1 MSISSIA
8 APEPEKP
15 KEETAPLDASAATA
29 EPTTPTTEAS
39 VAPAA
44 TAPNTPVTNTAEAK
58 PNPPVTTNS
67 AVSQADA
74 ITQALLAQIAPV
86 GVKANFKILIYGPPG
101 STKSSFLAGAD
112 NQLVFDQEDGLISIK
127 TQEEHTGRP
136 AKPNIRSIPF
146 SSFGAADAL
155 VDRLAAR
162 IPELDW
168 VKVFSIDTYNDFYR
182 KALSER
188 VIKRWEQR
196 PSSVDKYV
204 ASQDENDYSA
214 VNEQMVRF
222 ARKLRDLDRDIII
235 LAHEKT
241 VEPKGKPSK
250 TYPDFSEGLANKIEA
265 MMDIVGYMEFKEID
279 GKMVPVL
286 RVKTD
291 GIVHAK
297 SRIPLPDVILNPSF
311 DAIRAQ
317 WEKVING

>member
-1 MSISSIA
+1 MSISSLA
-8 APEPEKP
+8 APEPEQP
-15 KEETAPLDASAATA
+15 KEEQAVAPLDASAVTD
-29 EPTTPTTEAS
+29 EPTPQTTEAPA
-39 VAPAA
+39 VPAA
-44 TAPNTPVTNTAEAK
+44 TAPSSPATNTAVHK
-58 PNPPVTTNS
+58 
-67 AVSQADA
+67 ADA
-74 ITQALLAQIAPV
+74 ITQALLSQIAPV
-86 GVKANFKILIYGPPG
+86 GTKANFKILIYGPPG
-101 STKSSFLAGAD
+101 STKSSFLAGAND
-112 NQLVFDQEDGLISIK
+112 QLVFDQEDGLISIK
-127 TQEEHTGRP
+127 TQEEHTGRA

-279 GKMVPVL
+279 GKMVPTL

-297 SRIPLPDVILNPSF
+297 SRVPLPDVILNPTY
-311 DAIRAQ
+311 DAIRKV
-317 WEKVING
+317 WETVANG

>member
-8 APEPEKP
+8 SPEPKKP
-15 KEETAPLDASAATA
+15 KD
-29 EPTTPTTEAS
+29 EPTVPLGDPAAPSATDQPSPTPTTS
-39 VAPAA
+39 SAPAA
-44 TAPNTPVTNTAEAK
+44 TSPNTSAPATASQTN
-58 PNPPVTTNS
+58 PS
-67 AVSQADA
+67 VSQADA

-86 GVKANFKILIYGPPG
+86 GTKANFKIMIYGPPG

-127 TQEEHTGRP
+127 TQETHTGRP
-136 AKPNIRSIPF
+136 AKQNIRSIPF

-168 VKVFSIDTYNDFYR
+168 VEVFSIDTYNDFYR

-241 VEPKGKPSK
+241 VEPKGKPAR
-250 TYPDFSEGLANKIEA
+250 SEEHTSELQS
-265 MMDIVGYMEFKEID
+265 
-279 GKMVPVL
+279 
-286 RVKTD
+286 
-291 GIVHAK
+291 H
-297 SRIPLPDVILNPSF
+297 
-311 DAIRAQ
+311 
-317 WEKVING
+317 